1 MNIIFVILQSFLL
14 VSMAFGGGSKLAGAK
29 NFVEMFESIK
39 LPQWF
44 RVVTGL
50 VQLAGAAGLV
60 IGYWNPAAAVWAGIW
75 IGITMLVACLSH
87 FRYYSKNV
95 GEPTMQGSFSF
106 PKRRRQHFAKAG
118 FCTYVYIP
126 MT

>member
-1 MNIIFVILQSFLL
+1 MYIIFIVLQSFLL

-29 NFVEMFESIK
+29 NFVEMFDSLK

-44 RVVTGL
+44 RVITGL

-60 IGYWNPAAAVWAGIW
+60 IGYWYPLVAAWAGIG

-87 FRYYSKNV
+87 FRVKHPV
-95 GEPTMQGSFSF
+95 GSAMPAFVITLIAATLVAI
-106 PKRRRQHFAKAG
+106 K
-118 FCTYVYIP
+118 
-126 MT
+126 

>member
-1 MNIIFVILQSFLL
+1 MYIIFVILQSFLL
-14 VSMAFGGGSKLAGAK
+14 VSMASGGASKLAGAK

-50 VQLAGAAGLV
+50 VQLAGAVGLV

-87 FRYYSKNV
+87 FRVKHPI
-95 GEPTMQGSFSF
+95 G
-106 PKRRRQHFAKAG
+106 KA
-118 FCTYVYIP
+118 IP
-126 MT
+126 AFVITLIAATLVAIK

>member
-1 MNIIFVILQSFLL
+1 MNIVFVILQSFLL
-14 VSMAFGGGSKLAGAK
+14 VAIGFGGASKLAGSK
-29 NFVEMFESIK
+29 NFVEMFELLK

-60 IGYWNPAAAVWAGIW
+60 IGYWDREVAVWAVIW

-87 FRYYSKNV
+87 FRVKHPRGQAMPAFV
-95 GEPTMQGSFSF
+95 ITLIAAALVVVQ
-106 PKRRRQHFAKAG
+106 A
-118 FCTYVYIP
+118 
-126 MT
+126 

>member
-1 MNIIFVILQSFLL
+1 MYIIFVILQSFLL
-14 VSMAFGGGSKLAGAK
+14 FSMASGGASKLAGAK

-50 VQLAGAAGLV
+50 VQLAGAVGLV

-87 FRYYSKNV
+87 FRVKHPI
-95 GEPTMQGSFSF
+95 G
-106 PKRRRQHFAKAG
+106 KA
-118 FCTYVYIP
+118 IP
-126 MT
+126 AFVITLIAATLVAIK